1 MFENVLNT
9 LMENYI
15 VFLLGQSRLGAS
27 LFVPTTFPI
36 NHSFL
41 GNKQSILLL
50 IMYRKNGTES

>member
-15 VFLLGQSRLGAS
+15 VFLLGQSRLGTS

-50 IMYRKNGTES
+50 IMY